1 MKFSLIVIA
10 LSCAVVTALHDY
22 DANADE
28 LLAATSELEGVK
40 YAEALQDYTHYRK
53 LVSLAEKHEGYD
65 EEVDLVD
72 TLEKDKDLDL
82 SQSGW
87 GFVKKIKKKIAAKKK
102 KRAAAGPKPCRFFC
116 IMVKKA
122 RAAGVN
128 KLLTQ
133 FVEPYLGEIAEKV
146 GDKASCHV
154 LEPIIA
160 DAIDKKVQ
168 SGKITWMKYVW
179 CVCLQGQR
187 LVVYASSLMFTAPV
201 HRH

>member
-1 MKFSLIVIA
+1 L
-10 LSCAVVTALHDY
+10 
-22 DANADE
+22 
-28 LLAATSELEGVK
+28 
-40 YAEALQDYTHYRK
+40 
-53 LVSLAEKHEGYD
+53 
-65 EEVDLVD
+65 DLVD

-160 DAIDKKVQ
+160 DAIDKKSPEWENHMDEIRMGIGEDIVQ
-168 SGKITWMKYVW
+168 
-179 CVCLQGQR
+179 L
-187 LVVYASSLMFTAPV
+187 LVRETGM
-201 HRH
+201 